1 MTERA
6 EPPMTFG
13 GTGGLVWRLRP
24 DDGALATTRR
34 SRPDPSAP
42 DALRPPALGPP
53 TRLASCGRRWDTA
66 LSPERVELA
75 AALASRVA
83 DRALASAASAPRSRV
98 RDAVPD
104 PADVPSDADS
114 DSDSDSDSDDA
125 RPDYRLDYETFEAR
139 AALLRGHPPVGV
151 PRRVL
156 RRGVAESH
164 AASLRPAPCAFA
176 NALAVAPWP
185 GRGLDEGGDLILAH
199 TGGEN
204 AVELRVTRL
213 SLAHPTRDASTRPA
227 VRALGTWRVP
237 TRAAAQ
243 PVLQIELATLPN
255 GSGWFGG
262 EDHAPPALCA
272 TRDRHGA
279 ALCAVGGGARE
290 PAPRG
295 RDAPGRRDAALA
307 ARRTRAP
314 EGTLLWSFAPVDP
327 RDAPADIALNPH
339 GVPEMLVAS
348 ANGALRRVDASGG
361 FGAGGARATG
371 ERPGDWDGDGWS
383 GCAYAAHP
391 RVALSA
397 TPQEVRLVDF
407 RARGRGAGDVIATRD
422 ATRRPWRAMAG
433 PPPPPWSPVAAVW
446 WGDDRASPRHLARRD
461 DDDDDTRANDVRARA
476 SEYAFALACDETV
489 ELRDLRRP
497 ATPAATW
504 RHGFDDAPAW
514 LRVVPTAGWRGT
526 RPRATEME
534 GVVGESVVGAREIH
548 REVHPGSSSR
558 EVHPGSSSR
567 WSSRGS
573 VFAGAASGG
582 GVVGYEF
589 ADDGDAVRALSA
601 GTRVP
606 TISGRDGDDV
616 AGMAIIPPLARGR
629 ARPGAVVWSSTRG
642 DVVARARAALE
653 GADEDAART
662 PIVFDESNANDAAD
676 GDGVSRRD
684 DDEGRT
690 RVGRRRRE
698 NAGSDDETLGTKTS
712 GDVFADATKNRRLVS
727 EEDARALGAAEGVVS
742 MPRGSVVYGE
752 ATARAAAEG
761 AERAAEAEGAERF
774 AEPARE
780 DAATRTRAT
789 RAPMLYAFVANG
801 SSPAFASRGET
812 NAETATSSATS
823 SATSAARLVRA
834 RGEGWPLTSH
844 ELARAAAA
852 ARGEVV
858 GDAMVD
864 WRASVTAAGKPRQ
877 KKTQKQQGVHR
888 VGGAGSVQ
896 GIDDDEGDEGDD
908 DDATTLVYARS
919 TAPTGTRAGAR
930 ARRRRGRRRASRR
943 HTRVLAGPRVRRV
956 RRVARQL
963 VGRVRAVDAR
973 GPDGGGG
980 DVGVGAVVGAA
991 DGGPGDGGEHRR
1003 GETRGGGASRA
1014 MGGVIPRG

>member
-24 DDGALATTRR
+24 EDGALATTRR

-42 DALRPPALGPP
+42 DALRPRALGPP

-66 LSPERVELA
+66 LYPERVDLA

-83 DRALASAASAPRSRV
+83 DRAIAAAASATRSRV

-114 DSDSDSDSDDA
+114 DSDSDWTRTTRVRTTASTTRRSRRA
-125 RPDYRLDYETFEAR
+125 RRSS
-139 AALLRGHPPVGV
+139 AATPRGR

-433 PPPPPWSPVAAVW
+433 PPPPRGRPSPPSGGATIARLRDTSRVATTTTTTRARTTSARARPSTRSRWRATRRSNSAIFDDPRRRRRRGDTASTTRPRGCAWSRRRGGGERAPARPRW
-446 WGDDRASPRHLARRD
+446 RASWV
-461 DDDDDTRANDVRARA
+461 RASWVRARSIA
-476 SEYAFALACDETV
+476 RSIPV
-489 ELRDLRRP
+489 
-497 ATPAATW
+497 
-504 RHGFDDAPAW
+504 
-514 LRVVPTAGWRGT
+514 
-526 RPRATEME
+526 RPRARSIPVRRR
-534 GVVGESVVGAREIH
+534 GGRAGD
-548 REVHPGSSSR
+548 P
-558 EVHPGSSSR
+558 
-567 WSSRGS
+567 SSRGG
-573 VFAGAASGG
+573 VGG

-653 GADEDAART
+653 GADEDAA
-662 PIVFDESNANDAAD
+662 
-676 GDGVSRRD
+676 
-684 DDEGRT
+684 
-690 RVGRRRRE
+690 
-698 NAGSDDETLGTKTS
+698 
-712 GDVFADATKNRRLVS
+712 
-727 EEDARALGAAEGVVS
+727 
-742 MPRGSVVYGE
+742 
-752 ATARAAAEG
+752 
-761 AERAAEAEGAERF
+761 
-774 AEPARE
+774 
-780 DAATRTRAT
+780 
-789 RAPMLYAFVANG
+789 
-801 SSPAFASRGET
+801 
-812 NAETATSSATS
+812 
-823 SATSAARLVRA
+823 
-834 RGEGWPLTSH
+834 
-844 ELARAAAA
+844 
-852 ARGEVV
+852 
-858 GDAMVD
+858 
-864 WRASVTAAGKPRQ
+864 
-877 KKTQKQQGVHR
+877 
-888 VGGAGSVQ
+888 
-896 GIDDDEGDEGDD
+896 
-908 DDATTLVYARS
+908 
-919 TAPTGTRAGAR
+919 
-930 ARRRRGRRRASRR
+930 
-943 HTRVLAGPRVRRV
+943 
-956 RRVARQL
+956 
-963 VGRVRAVDAR
+963 
-973 GPDGGGG
+973 
-980 DVGVGAVVGAA
+980 
-991 DGGPGDGGEHRR
+991 
-1003 GETRGGGASRA
+1003 
-1014 MGGVIPRG
+1014 